1 MEEIQ
6 PGLDAPLKENFL
18 VILAE
23 GEKMKGQVIL
33 AKEGT

>member
-1 MEEIQ
+1 MEEVQ
-6 PGLDAPLKENFL
+6 PRQGTPLLENFL
-18 VILAE
+18 VILGE